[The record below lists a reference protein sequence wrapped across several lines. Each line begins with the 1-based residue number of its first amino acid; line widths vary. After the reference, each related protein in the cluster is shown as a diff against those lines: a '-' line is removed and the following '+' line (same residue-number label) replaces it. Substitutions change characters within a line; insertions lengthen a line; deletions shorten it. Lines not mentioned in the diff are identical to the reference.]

1 MYAITAHDRAL
12 IDEAIAA
19 GAVRHIPLGVSGFD
33 WSTNAPWPSVEEAI
47 AAHEAR
53 TERLRAIYQSLAA
66 KPKRIVARKCGR
78 DTGKAPTPRDDQRAR
93 HTAKQQARA
102 SRDERI
108 IALHA
113 QGLTFDAVA
122 LAVGMSKSSVYR
134 ICTGG

>member
-1 MYAITAHDRAL
+1 MYAITPHDRAL

-19 GAVRHIPLGVSGFD
+19 GAVRHIPLGVSGIN
-33 WSTNAPWPSVEEAI
+33 WATNAPWPSIDEAI
-47 AAHEAR
+47 SAHEAQ
-53 TERLRAIYQSLAA
+53 TERLRALYQSLAA
-66 KPKRIVARKCGR
+66 KPKRIVASKCGR

-108 IALHA
+108 LALHA
-113 QGLTFDAVA
+113 QGMTYEA
-122 LAVGMSKSSVYR
+122 LARSVHMSKSSVYR